1 MLSIISKSCRVCLS
15 GYSTRTG
22 IGLSIIELMGSAA
35 SGMLSDVLRR
45 KAMTCRCLLIYYRY
59 MRVEPV
65 SFGKEHKEM
74 LVHAKMLLEQG
85 YIAIN
90 PVFDKLITSLR
101 TAIAEENILDK
112 ESTSYADIFD
122 AYRLA
127 LNHYQFAARK
137 I

>member
-1 MLSIISKSCRVCLS
+1 
-15 GYSTRTG
+15 
-22 IGLSIIELMGSAA
+22 
-35 SGMLSDVLRR
+35 
-45 KAMTCRCLLIYYRY
+45 MTCRCLLIYYRY

-127 LNHYQFAARK
+127 LNHYQFAARGNMRSAHLDNARQVVRLVSIITTRRILQVSSVFEK
-137 I
+137 

>member
-1 MLSIISKSCRVCLS
+1 
-15 GYSTRTG
+15 
-22 IGLSIIELMGSAA
+22 
-35 SGMLSDVLRR
+35 
-45 KAMTCRCLLIYYRY
+45 

-90 PVFDKLITSLR
+90 PVFDKLITLLR

-112 ESTSYADIFD
+112 ESTSYADIFE
-122 AYRLA
+122 
-127 LNHYQFAARK
+127 
-137 I
+137 